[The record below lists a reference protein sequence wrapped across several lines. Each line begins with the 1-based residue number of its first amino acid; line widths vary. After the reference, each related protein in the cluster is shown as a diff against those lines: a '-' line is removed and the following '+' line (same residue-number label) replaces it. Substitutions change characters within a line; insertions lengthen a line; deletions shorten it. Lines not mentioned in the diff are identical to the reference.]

1 MNMWYLYL
9 DESGDLGFDFISKR
23 PSKFFTVAIT
33 AVSSIEANR
42 RLAKEARLI
51 LRRKLNPRGKR
62 ARRVLELKGGS
73 TTLEI
78 KKYFYDRVRTIK
90 FGIYAITLN
99 KKRVYEQLAKDKSHV
114 YNYVTRRVLD
124 QIPFEMNE
132 WQRVQLIIDRSKGK
146 PEIEDFNSYIAQQL
160 KGRLNPKTPL
170 DIYHLRSHDTAPHET
185 SHANDLF
192 VGNASAF
199 WIRRNGMPRM

>member
-1 MNMWYLYL
+1 M
-9 DESGDLGFDFISKR
+9 
-23 PSKFFTVAIT
+23 
-33 AVSSIEANR
+33 
-42 RLAKEARLI
+42 
-51 LRRKLNPRGKR
+51 
-62 ARRVLELKGGS
+62 
-73 TTLEI
+73 EI

-146 PEIEDFNSYIAQQL
+146 PEIEDFNSYIGQQL

-170 DIYHLRSHDTAPHET
+170 DIYHLRSHDTPGLQVADMFCWGVFQKYERGKKEWYDIFKEKILYDKPF
-185 SHANDLF
+185 L
-192 VGNASAF
+192 
-199 WIRRNGMPRM
+199 